1 MIRRFD
7 FAPLDG
13 ITRSVYR
20 RVWARRFGG
29 ADRIF
34 VPFFSPTHHR
44 IVTQRD
50 FREITRQ
57 GAEDLPLAL
66 GGSLLIKS
74 APYRALFLQ
83 ALESR
88 LPRVTVTEPVMDPA
102 QGALCLA
109 QRLLEEGK
117 A

>member
-1 MIRRFD
+1 M
-7 FAPLDG
+7 AG
-13 ITRSVYR
+13 V
-20 RVWARRFGG
+20 ARQLGR
-29 ADRIF
+29 
-34 VPFFSPTHHR
+34 
-44 IVTQRD
+44 
-50 FREITRQ
+50 
-57 GAEDLPLAL
+57 EDLPLAL